1 MENKAMLCFSTQN
14 QVVNLVPALLLG
26 VNNLLVLSTERATR
40 EGWTENLKA
49 VSEKRNI
56 HTTIFELENVPETD
70 VFAIVRFIQERMV
83 SDTSFFVNI
92 SGGQK
97 PMSLA
102 LYEFFKQSERAEA
115 LIYMEGNQKKIE
127 IYHKNGAREEK
138 PIKTHLGLEEILH
151 LYGYELK
158 ETPQELKIGTSVQQ
172 QKIEHLDMALKM
184 AEYYKTKELFQRLF
198 LESMFRPSMV
208 VERVTRENIQKAIDK
223 LKPELD
229 QLGIRNDT
237 GFGRYDAKMKEMKKY
252 METAKKKN
260 DWRDFQK
267 LAEMYYDIPTLY
279 EQYWIAVKKKMVEY
293 VMEESRYIL
302 ESGEYNGP
310 IIEKMGIEENQYRHL
325 ESLLKD
331 CGGYF
336 NNKEQKDNRYL
347 IRPSYVIYFD
357 RIGIAFE
364 KMVVSEVMRILQERE
379 DLRERVCGVFY
390 SVKTRKK
397 GIQVS
402 DRHDA
407 EYDLVIVTRYGTLLL
422 VEMKSGEFE
431 TDTARGKEHGAYQKS
446 GPYGKSVIVGPMLS
460 FLEGKEYHW
469 VSRTIRD
476 QKVKCEQAGLDYCY
490 FDKIEEY
497 LERKL

>member
-1 MENKAMLCFSTQN
+1 MDKKAMLCFSTQN

-56 HTTIFELENVPETD
+56 HTTIFELGNVPETD
-70 VFAIVRFIQERMV
+70 IFAIVRFIQERMV

-97 PMSLA
+97 PMALA
-102 LYEFFKQSERAEA
+102 LYEYFKQSEKAEA
-115 LIYMEGNQKKIE
+115 LVYMEGNQKKIE
-127 IYHKNGAREEK
+127 IYRKNGEKEEM
-138 PIKTHLGLEEILH
+138 PIKTHLELEEILS

-158 ETPQELKIGTSVQQ
+158 ESPQELKIGASVCE
-172 QKIEHLDMALKM
+172 QKIKHLDMALKM

-208 VERVTRENIQKAIDK
+208 VERVTTDRIQKAIDK

-229 QLGIRNDT
+229 QLGIAGDT
-237 GFGRYDAKMKEMKKY
+237 GFGRYDTKMREMKKY
-252 METAKKKN
+252 IDTAKRKN
-260 DWRDFQK
+260 DWREFQR
-267 LAEMYYDIPTLY
+267 LAELYYDIPRMY
-279 EQYWIAVKKKMVEY
+279 KEYWNVLKKKMAEY
-293 VMEESRYIL
+293 VEAESRHIQ
-302 ESGEYNGP
+302 ENGEYNGP
-310 IIEKMGIEENQYRHL
+310 IIDKRGIEEEKYRVL
-325 ESLLKD
+325 ESWLTS
-331 CGGYF
+331 CGGHF
-336 NNKEQKDNRYL
+336 KNVEKKDGRYL
-347 IRPSYVIYFD
+347 IRSSNVIYFD

-364 KMVVSEVMRILQERE
+364 KMVVSEVVRILQEKS
-379 DLRERVCGVFY
+379 DLRERVCGLFY

-397 GIQVS
+397 GCTVS
-402 DRHDA
+402 DKHDA
-407 EYDLVIVTRYGTLLL
+407 EYDLVIVTSYGTLLL

-469 VSRTIRD
+469 VSQTIRD